1 MKINGTNPLGSVNPY
16 KKNQESQATAF
27 VGKKE
32 KLKDQVEISDE
43 AKELSGIQSP
53 EHAEK
58 LSALKKSVSSGTYV
72 VDARSLAEK
81 LFPFLS

>member
-16 KKNQESQATAF
+16 KKNQESQANAS

-32 KLKDQVEISDE
+32 KLKDQVEISNE
-43 AKELSGIQSP
+43 AKELSSARGP

-58 LSALKKSVSSGTYV
+58 LSALKNSVSSGTYF

-81 LFPFLS
+81 LYPFLS